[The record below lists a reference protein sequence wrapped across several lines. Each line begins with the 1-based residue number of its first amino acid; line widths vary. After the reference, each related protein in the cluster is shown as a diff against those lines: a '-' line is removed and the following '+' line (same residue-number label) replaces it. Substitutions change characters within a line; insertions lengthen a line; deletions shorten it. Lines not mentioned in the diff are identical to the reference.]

1 MLHLQV
7 TGDGHQ
13 GISPSGVGRS
23 AIGYRLRVPATS
35 HPPSCTCFAACQRA
49 SMSPRGSAAH
59 ASQQFTMPAV
69 PHFAIRQPLTANL
82 KIPSRQRLR
91 AGIAFT
97 RGDDVRV
104 EFRGEFEAG

>member
-35 HPPSCTCFAACQRA
+35 HPRTNA
-49 SMSPRGSAAH
+49 S

-69 PHFAIRQPLTANL
+69 PHFAIR
-82 KIPSRQRLR
+82 
-91 AGIAFT
+91 
-97 RGDDVRV
+97 
-104 EFRGEFEAG
+104 